1 MRPALLTCLLALPIP
16 ATAQTL
22 SADIGTEGLA
32 ATIIQMEAL
41 PSPTEA
47 DLFALGGLRFLH
59 TVEITLQTRWAAGLT
74 DPTGMV
80 PMLSLPLEPNPAPP
94 AFDPNAIAQLFSGV
108 SIGMDAARAPLTT
121 IPDTADFGVEIN
133 LADLW
138 FDVNANSMRDA
149 GENLL
154 DIAGPILMGWE
165 WANRD
170 PATPAPMIRFDAAD
184 AAWLSAY
191 THLLGGIADVVLA
204 YDPTASLTRMAQAR
218 ADMVALSTGP
228 TDYDQSFGSFVDPAY
243 VMIDMLRQTPDAAR
257 ATSARDHFRAMV
269 ADNRLFWARVAV
281 EKDNAGE
288 WLPNDQQTSALGLQ
302 LPPGTGATWL
312 GVLDEMDKILTGDLL
327 VPYWRVSGAG
337 VNVSRMFTEPAPIDL
352 AGWIQGAS
360 AVPYLEKGQLASG
373 GSWTAFESMM
383 QGQAML
389 LTLYLN

>member
-1 MRPALLTCLLALPIP
+1 MRTAVLTCLLALPLP

-22 SADIGTEGLA
+22 SAEIGTKGLA
-32 ATIIQMEAL
+32 ATITQLEAQ
-41 PSPTEA
+41 PAPTEA
-47 DLFALGGLRFLH
+47 DQFALGGLRFLH

-74 DPTGMV
+74 DPTGML

-94 AFDPNAIAQLFSGV
+94 VFDPTVIARLFEGV
-108 SIGMDAARAPLTT
+108 STGMDAARAPLTT

-138 FDVNANSMRDA
+138 FDVNANTTRDA

-170 PATPAPMIRFDAAD
+170 PATPAPVIRFDAAD

-191 THLLGGIADVVLA
+191 THMLGGIADVVLA
-204 YDPTASLTRMAQAR
+204 YDPTASLTRMVQAR
-218 ADMVALSTGP
+218 ADMAALSTGP
-228 TDYDQSFGSFVDPAY
+228 TDYDQSFGTFIDPAY
-243 VMIDMLRQTPDAAR
+243 VVIDMLRQTPDPAR
-257 ATSARDHFRAMV
+257 ATSAHGHLRAMV
-269 ADNRLFWARVAV
+269 ADNRIFWARVAL
-281 EKDNAGE
+281 EKDNVQE
-288 WLPNDQQTSALGLQ
+288 WLPNNSQTSALGLQ

-337 VNVSRMFTEPAPIDL
+337 VNVARMFTDPAPIDL
-352 AGWIQGAS
+352 AGWIQGTS
-360 AVPYLEKGQLASG
+360 ALPYLQKGQLASG
-373 GSWTAFESMM
+373 ASWSAFESMM
-383 QGQAML
+383 QGEAML